1 MPAGWANTVKPP
13 PAKNTLIPTFIFM
26 LFVGVTAASA
36 GSLPPGVMRI
46 NALPAPA
53 LRLDNIDGESYDL
66 TATNGHWRFVHFWA
80 TWCGPCR
87 REMPS
92 IQRMMNR
99 LDDVDLKMVLVNTAE
114 TEDEVF
120 TFLGIV
126 APDLLPLMDTDGL
139 VTERWQ
145 PRGLPATFLVDPEG
159 LIQYQALGGRE
170 WEKPAYLE
178 FLRGLT
184 R

>member
-1 MPAGWANTVKPP
+1 
-13 PAKNTLIPTFIFM
+13 
-26 LFVGVTAASA
+26 
-36 GSLPPGVMRI
+36 
-46 NALPAPA
+46 
-53 LRLDNIDGESYDL
+53 
-66 TATNGHWRFVHFWA
+66 
-80 TWCGPCR
+80 
-87 REMPS
+87 
-92 IQRMMNR
+92 MMNR
-99 LDDVDLKMVLVNTAE
+99 LDDIDLKMVLVNTAE

-145 PRGLPATFLVDPEG
+145 PRGLPATFLVNPEG

-178 FLRGLT
+178 FLRGLP